1 MKTKNKI
8 GIGIISI
15 LMIALVIGFIVDFG
29 LVALLFL
36 LVFILLW
43 GMVDLIFSQIQ
54 NKYKYRIEFWM
65 MNILQNIKELLRN

>member
-1 MKTKNKI
+1 MKIKNKI
-8 GIGIISI
+8 GIGIIST

-43 GMVDLIFSQIQ
+43 GMVDLIFS
-54 NKYKYRIEFWM
+54 
-65 MNILQNIKELLRN
+65 

>member
-36 LVFILLW
+36 LVFVLLW
-43 GMVDLIFSQIQ
+43 GMVDLIFS
-54 NKYKYRIEFWM
+54 
-65 MNILQNIKELLRN
+65 

>member
-1 MKTKNKI
+1 MKIKNKI

-43 GMVDLIFSQIQ
+43 GMVDLIFS
-54 NKYKYRIEFWM
+54 
-65 MNILQNIKELLRN
+65 